1 MQDEY
6 GKLFSS
12 IREVKVPTYL
22 EGVVLARIRQ
32 VERTAIKVQIFVFG
46 VASLGILS
54 LAVPVLRYVASGF
67 SQSGFYQYF
76 SLLFSDSDAI
86 LSHFAD
92 FLILLGESVPLFS
105 LVVLFSFA
113 FFCDCSY

>member
-76 SLLFSDSDAI
+76 SVLLI
-86 LSHFAD
+86 CGWY
-92 FLILLGESVPLFS
+92 I
-105 LVVLFSFA
+105 
-113 FFCDCSY
+113 